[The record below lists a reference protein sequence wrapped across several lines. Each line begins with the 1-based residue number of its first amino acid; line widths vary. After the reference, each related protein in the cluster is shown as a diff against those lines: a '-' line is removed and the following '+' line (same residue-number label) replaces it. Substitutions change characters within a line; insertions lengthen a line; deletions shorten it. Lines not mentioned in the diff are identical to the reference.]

1 MIDPAESGEK
11 PIHTNMLG
19 DFLLFLKGMAM
30 GAANVIPG
38 VSGGTIAFITNIYE
52 ELIKS
57 LKSFDMVS
65 VRLLASFRFRSLAR
79 HVNLR
84 FLLVLFSGV
93 FLSILTLGR
102 LLKYLF
108 ENFPVFVW
116 SFFFGLILASVYFV
130 GKYISRWNAG
140 SLLSLILGAVIAIV
154 IAYMNPANE
163 NPNFLY
169 LILCGVIAMASMLL
183 PGLSGSFVLILLGNY
198 QLIFLEA
205 VPDFNLRILIP
216 VAVGS
221 VIGFVLLSRLI
232 SYLLDNFRNSTIGL
246 LTGFILGSLIII
258 WPWKNPVYL
267 MDGAGEL
274 ILKNG
279 KPVVESYD
287 WFRPDLLNS
296 ETWIAGIFI
305 LLGVVVVILI
315 EGMAKLQKS

>member
-1 MIDPAESGEK
+1 
-11 PIHTNMLG
+11 MLG
-19 DFLLFLKGMAM
+19 DFLLFLKGVAM

-52 ELIKS
+52 ELIRS
-57 LKSFDMVS
+57 LKSFDMNA
-65 VRLLASFRFRSLAR
+65 VRLFVSFRFRLLAQ
-79 HVNLR
+79 HINLR
-84 FLLVLFSGV
+84 FLLVLFAGV
-93 FLSILTLGR
+93 FLSIISLGR

-130 GKYISRWNAG
+130 GKNISRWNAG
-140 SLLSLILGAVIAIV
+140 SLLSLITGTVIAII

-163 NPNFLY
+163 NPHFLY
-169 LILCGVIAMASMLL
+169 LVLCGIIAMASMLL

-205 VPDFNLRILIP
+205 VPDFNLGILVP
-216 VAVGS
+216 VGIGS
-221 VIGFVLLSRLI
+221 IIGFILLSRLI
-232 SYLLDNFRNSTIGL
+232 SFLLDNFRNPTIGL

-267 MDGAGEL
+267 MNAAGEL

-279 KPVVESYD
+279 KPVVESYN
-287 WFRPDLLNS
+287 WFRPDLMIY
-296 ETWIAGIFI
+296 ETWVAGLFI
-305 LLGVVVVILI
+305 VLGVVMVILI
-315 EGMAKLQKS
+315 EGMAKWQKS